1 MIEEYPST
9 DNDEFL
15 SNITDDSYKSF
26 PVIVFDI
33 SKYYNKYRDT
43 LLNYDSKCMEAII
56 LDSFIYVLQCCI
68 MEEYFISSLSELRD
82 YVDNFLSNRY
92 YKTDNENNISVETSI
107 IIAGAF
113 IEQDVRSISIITD
126 AIEEMLS
133 EFDMRYGK
141 KFKYIPVNLQGSIL
155 TNYNRYIEDGT
166 LTMGILGEYVK
177 DE

>member
-15 SNITDDSYKSF
+15 SNITDGSYKSF

-33 SKYYNKYRDT
+33 SKYYNNYRNT
-43 LLNYDSKCMEAII
+43 LLSYDNRCIEAII

-68 MEEYFISSLSELRD
+68 MEEYFITSLNELKD

-92 YKTDNENNISVETSI
+92 YKIDNEGNTIVETSI
-107 IIAGAF
+107 SIVETF
-113 IEQDVRSISIITD
+113 IEQDTRSISIITD

-133 EFDMRYGK
+133 KFDMRYGK
-141 KFKYIPVNLQGSIL
+141 KFKYIPVNLQGSII

-166 LTMGILGEYVK
+166 LTMGILGEYIK